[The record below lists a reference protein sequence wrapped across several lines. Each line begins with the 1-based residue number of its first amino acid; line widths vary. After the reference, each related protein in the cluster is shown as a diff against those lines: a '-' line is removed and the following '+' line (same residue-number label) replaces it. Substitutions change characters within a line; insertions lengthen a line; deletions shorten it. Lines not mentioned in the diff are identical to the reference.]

1 MAWNEPGGGKQRD
14 PWKDGGGG
22 GPSPD
27 FDALWKRI
35 TGFFGRLFGGGGGN
49 GGGGGFVVAALG
61 ILIAWLVLDCWT
73 VVNAS
78 QSGVVLRFGEFSRV
92 MAPGFNL
99 KWPRPVETV
108 IKVDAKNVRA
118 TSDQVR
124 MLTKDEN
131 IVLVDFNVQYTVAD
145 PEHFLFSVR
154 DPDETIKQAAES
166 AVREVIGA
174 AGLSSIMPDQL
185 VQADVEGKADADPS
199 KANPDPAK
207 PDPSKPDT
215 DPSKAVPPGNPSA
228 ELAGQAK
235 KVLQQTLDRYDTGL
249 TVTQLNFQNVRP
261 PQEVKEAFDDA
272 ISAREDRQRSSNQAD
287 AYAKRVIPE
296 ARGDAARI
304 LAESEGYNAVRI
316 AKAQGES
323 ERFNLIAS
331 EYKLAPEV
339 TRKRL
344 YIETMQQV
352 LKESSKVIDFSG
364 GKNIL
369 YLPLDA
375 NRGNAPGQTVEAVAP
390 TLATPEPGKGGH

>member
-22 GPSPD
+22 GGSPD
-27 FDALWKRI
+27 FDALFKRFS
-35 TGFFGRLFGGGGGN
+35 GFFGRLFGGGGN
-49 GGGGGFVVAALG
+49 GGGGGFFVAAIG

-99 KWPRPVETV
+99 KWPRPVESV

-145 PEHFLFSVR
+145 PQHFLFSVR

-174 AGLSSIMPDQL
+174 SGLSSIMPDQL
-185 VQADVEGKADADPS
+185 VQADVEATAGAEPK
-199 KANPDPAK
+199 
-207 PDPSKPDT
+207 
-215 DPSKAVPPGNPSA
+215 VPLGNPSA

-304 LAESEGYNAVRI
+304 LAESQGYNAERI
-316 AKAQGES
+316 AKAQGEG

-331 EYKLAPEV
+331 EYKAAPEV

-352 LKESSKVIDFSG
+352 LKESNKVIDFTG
-364 GKNIL
+364 GKNLL
-369 YLPLDA
+369 YLPLDSSK
-375 NRGNAPGQTVEAVAP
+375 GNAAQAVEAVAP
-390 TLATPEPGKGGH
+390 SLATQPEPGKGGH

>member
-22 GPSPD
+22 GGSSPD
-27 FDALWKRI
+27 FDALFKRFS
-35 TGFFGRLFGGGGGN
+35 GFFGGLFGRGSN
-49 GGGGGFVVAALG
+49 GGGGGFFVAAIG

-145 PEHFLFSVR
+145 PQHFLFSVR

-174 AGLSSIMPDQL
+174 SGLSSIMPDQL
-185 VQADVEGKADADPS
+185 VQADVEATAGAEPK
-199 KANPDPAK
+199 
-207 PDPSKPDT
+207 
-215 DPSKAVPPGNPSA
+215 VPPGNPSA

-304 LAESEGYNAVRI
+304 LAESQGYNAERI
-316 AKAQGES
+316 AKAQGEG

-331 EYKLAPEV
+331 EYKAAPEV

-352 LKESSKVIDFSG
+352 LKESNKVIDFTG
-364 GKNIL
+364 GKNVL
-369 YLPLDA
+369 YLPLDSSK
-375 NRGNAPGQTVEAVAP
+375 GNAAQTVEAVAP
-390 TLATPEPGKGGH
+390 SLATQPEPGKGGH

>member
-27 FDALWKRI
+27 FDALFKRFS
-35 TGFFGRLFGGGGGN
+35 GFFGGLFGRGNN
-49 GGGGGFVVAALG
+49 GGGGGFLVAAIG
-61 ILIAWLVLDCWT
+61 IVIAWLVLDCWT

-145 PEHFLFSVR
+145 PQHFLFSVR

-174 AGLSSIMPDQL
+174 SGLSSIMPDQL
-185 VQADVEGKADADPS
+185 VQADVEATAGAEPK
-199 KANPDPAK
+199 
-207 PDPSKPDT
+207 T
-215 DPSKAVPPGNPSA
+215 PPGNPSA

-304 LAESEGYNAVRI
+304 LAESQGYNAERI
-316 AKAQGES
+316 AKAQGEG

-331 EYKLAPEV
+331 EYKTAPEV

-352 LKESSKVIDFSG
+352 LKESNKVIDFTG
-364 GKNIL
+364 GKNVL
-369 YLPLDA
+369 YLPLDGSK
-375 NRGNAPGQTVEAVAP
+375 GNAQTVEAVAP
-390 TLATPEPGKGGH
+390 SLATQPEPGKGGH

>member
-22 GPSPD
+22 SSPD
-27 FDALWKRI
+27 FDAVMKRI
-35 TGFFGRLFGGGGGN
+35 NAFFNRLFGGSGGGP
-49 GGGGGFVVAALG
+49 G
-61 ILIAWLVLDCWT
+61 IAILAIFLVWIAWDSSAIIK
-73 VVNAS
+73 AS
-78 QSGVVLRFGEFSRV
+78 ESGVVLRFGEFTRV

-99 KWPRPVETV
+99 KWPRPIESVT
-108 IKVDAKNVRA
+108 KVDAKNVRA

-145 PEHFLFSVR
+145 PTHFLFSVR

-166 AVREVIGA
+166 AVREIIGA
-174 AGLSSIMPDQL
+174 NGLSAIMPDQL
-185 VQADVEGKADADPS
+185 VQADVEAKAPP
-199 KANPDPAK
+199 ANP
-207 PDPSKPDT
+207 S
-215 DPSKAVPPGNPSA
+215 G
-228 ELAGQAK
+228 ELATQAK
-235 KVLQQTLDRYDTGL
+235 KVLQQTIDHYDTGL

-272 ISAREDRQRSSNQAD
+272 ISAREDRQRRSNEAD

-304 LAESEGYNAVRI
+304 LAESEGYKAERV
-316 AKAQGES
+316 AKAEGDAQ
-323 ERFNLIAS
+323 RFNLIAS
-331 EYKLAPEV
+331 EYKVAPEV

-344 YIETMQQV
+344 YIETMQKV
-352 LKESSKVIDFSG
+352 LGESSKVIDLSS
-364 GKNIL
+364 GKNLL

-375 NRGNAPGQTVEAVAP
+375 NKSAAPQAIEAIPPVVGAP
-390 TLATPEPGKGGH
+390 DSGKGAR